1 MQTKNNLIIISVDA
15 LNKLD
20 YKTLLGLPTIAGFIR
35 DGAHVKEVTSVYPT
49 VTYTCH
55 TSLSTGHYPSVHGIY
70 NNELPDPAKAT
81 LQDWHWYERDI
92 KVPTFFDYATQAGL
106 KTATV
111 LWPVMAGANIDYNIP
126 EIWSPDHSISR
137 LKLFW
142 DYGTKNMLWPVVKY
156 KRLLKGTTQPY
167 LDNFSEAVSHYIL
180 KKKKPNLM
188 AIHFTELDTMRH
200 IHGLKSKES
209 LKALKRID
217 QRIERLIQTLEKNG
231 QLPHTNIVLLG
242 DHGTHDFDTVIE
254 INSLFKKEGLLT
266 TDADNKITSWQA
278 YACTCG
284 GSCQIHIHE
293 KATED
298 IRTKIKA
305 VLEAFVKMP
314 ETPLRFMLTHDEAS
328 EKYNLSGDFS
338 YILEAKDRHVFR
350 NSASGK
356 IIHDSKDDPDTYI
369 GDHGFMPEHPD
380 QKTLLLMKGPS
391 IKKGA
396 VLLHSHLVD
405 EGPTFAALLGLK
417 MEKVEGRVL
426 EELMHL

>member
-1 MQTKNNLIIISVDA
+1 
-15 LNKLD
+15 
-20 YKTLLGLPTIAGFIR
+20 
-35 DGAHVKEVTSVYPT
+35 
-49 VTYTCH
+49 
-55 TSLSTGHYPSVHGIY
+55 
-70 NNELPDPAKAT
+70 
-81 LQDWHWYERDI
+81 
-92 KVPTFFDYATQAGL
+92 
-106 KTATV
+106 
-111 LWPVMAGANIDYNIP
+111 MAGANIDYNIP
-126 EIWSPDHSISR
+126 EIWSPDHTISR
-137 LKLFW
+137 FKLFW
-142 DYGTKNMLWPVVKY
+142 DYGTKNMLWPVIKY

-200 IHGLKSKES
+200 IYGLKSKES

-231 QLPHTNIVLLG
+231 QLAHTNIVLLG

-254 INSLFKKEGLLT
+254 INSLFKREGLLE
-266 TDADNKITSWQA
+266 TDSKNKIISWQA
-278 YACTCG
+278 YGCTCG

-293 KATED
+293 KATEET
-298 IRTKIKA
+298 RTKIKE
-305 VLEAFVKMP
+305 VLEAFTKMP
-314 ETPLRFMLTHDEAS
+314 ETPLRFMLTHDEAT

-338 YILEAKDRHVFR
+338 YILEAKDCHVFR
-350 NSASGK
+350 NSTSGK
-356 IIHDSKDDPDTYI
+356 ILYNSKEDSDTYI

-396 VLLHSHLVD
+396 VLLHSHLID